1 MTTTQTDYIG
11 IAKRGQNKGRYYIDS
26 GATMVEVDIWVNRDD
41 RPRGFR
47 SSGRKYLYPN
57 EGEYWEITSFYFDK
71 RSTATVFLF
80 KDGKFT
86 PIKYREYN
94 TRGQN
99 LLVREYDIEDDKL
112 ILTGKMGATSDSFVS
127 VSREGSA

>member
-1 MTTTQTDYIG
+1 M
-11 IAKRGQNKGRYYIDS
+11 
-26 GATMVEVDIWVNRDD
+26 
-41 RPRGFR
+41 
-47 SSGRKYLYPN
+47 
-57 EGEYWEITSFYFDK
+57 
-71 RSTATVFLF
+71 FLF